1 LNGGKSLEKLIEIIK
16 FIFIGAVQGL
26 TETLP
31 ISSSG
36 HLLIIKRLINL
47 DVPKNDISFEILLHL
62 GSLIAVIYFY
72 KNVIKELFLNF
83 FKYLLKKDKSKVSDF
98 KYVWFLVIATIPAA
112 IAGLLLE
119 DFIEKYLTS
128 LLTVGIALLTT
139 SFILFLINRIKK
151 GTKDKENITVIDAII
166 IGLVQ
171 ALAIIPGISR
181 SGSTVSMGLYRKFN
195 IDKSLRFSFLLFIPV
210 ALGAALLDIIEIV
223 KVQKLTNEKFILYLI
238 AFLTSIICTYISLK
252 IFVNILKKGKLNY
265 FSIYCL
271 FAGTVTLILSFIL

>member
-1 LNGGKSLEKLIEIIK
+1 MEKLIEIIK